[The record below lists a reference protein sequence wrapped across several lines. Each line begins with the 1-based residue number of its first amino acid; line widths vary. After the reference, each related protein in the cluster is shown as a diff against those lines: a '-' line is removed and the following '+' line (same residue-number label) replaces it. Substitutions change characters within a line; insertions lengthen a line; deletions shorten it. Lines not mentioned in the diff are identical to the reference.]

1 MNGRK
6 RIAIYGGTFDPI
18 HLGHIEVARRV
29 SQLFEIDELLF
40 VPAQVAPHKLTLPVT
55 PAIHRYAMLVLATQ
69 EDPRLRVSTFELE
82 AADRR
87 YTVDTLTNFKSEFD
101 KSADLFFV
109 MGADSWSEITT
120 WRDWERL
127 LALVNHIVVT
137 RPGYDINLDLVNSEI
152 RERIV
157 DLRGSNQIPKVVD
170 GAAGEKI
177 YITDAVMRENS
188 ATEIRW
194 ALLNDDWKQLTRLVP
209 PPVADY
215 IRKYELYRE
224 SNEAKFHRQRTIA
237 ESNDSF

>member
-6 RIAIYGGTFDPI
+6 RIAIYGGTFDPV
-18 HLGHIEVARRV
+18 HLGHIEVATKV

-87 YTVDTLTNFKSEFD
+87 YTVDTLTHFKSECG

-120 WRDWERL
+120 WREFERL
-127 LALVNHIVVT
+127 LGLVNHIVVT
-137 RPGYDINLDLVNSEI
+137 RPGYHINLDLVNSQV

-157 DLRGSNQIPKVVD
+157 DLRGSEQISKVVND
-170 GAAGEKI
+170 AGDEKI
-177 YITDAVMRENS
+177 FITDAVMLEIS
-188 ATEIRW
+188 ATEIRR
-194 ALLNDDWKQLTRLVP
+194 ALRNDDWNQLTRLVP
-209 PPVADY
+209 PSVAEY

-224 SNEAKFHRQRTIA
+224 SNEAKFHRQRTLA
-237 ESNDSF
+237 ESNDAF